1 MIHLRASRYGGQVH
15 SRASRSGGQVQASIA
30 VMLAAVA
37 LAAAG
42 KAGFELVDA
51 TSAAGLNFSHYS
63 GAFGR
68 KYLPETLG
76 SGVVVFDA
84 NGDGRQDVLLVS
96 GTNWPDQP
104 RRPDATSRLFRNR
117 GDGTFEDAT
126 AGSGLDAP
134 IYGMGAAAADYDND
148 GRQDVLIT
156 AVGQSRLFRN
166 AGDGKFVDT
175 TERAGLG
182 GHSGFSTSALWF
194 DYDRDGDLDL
204 VICNYVRWTPE
215 TDVFC
220 STDGK
225 TKSYCTPQAYPGAT
239 SWLFRNR
246 GNGTFEDVTAAS
258 KLFDPTSKALGV
270 AMLDYDLDGWLDL
283 FIANDTQPNKLY
295 RNQQDGTFAEAGL
308 QTGLAFSDDGRA
320 RAGMGTDTADFDN
333 SGAPSVAVTNFSG
346 EGLGLYSPVRRGV
359 YADRAVGSEVGRATR
374 LTLGFGCFFFDADLD
389 GLLDLLVVNGHID
402 DTVSRSEARVHYAE
416 PPHLFH
422 NRGSGKLVD
431 VARDVG
437 PAFAQPKVG
446 RGAAFGDLDLDGDL
460 DVLITTNGGQ
470 PRLYRNDL
478 DAPHRSMRLTL
489 RGTRSNR
496 DGIGARLR
504 IRTGATWLTRVVRT
518 GSSYL
523 SQSELP
529 VTVGVGAGDR
539 ADEVIVEWPN
549 GHRDALGSL
558 RAGRSYI
565 VTEGKGITADA
576 PLARS
581 VSATRPDK

>member
-1 MIHLRASRYGGQVH
+1 VIHL
-15 SRASRSGGQVQASIA
+15 RASRSGGQVHLRQGCGG
-30 VMLAAVA
+30 LAALALV
-37 LAAAG
+37 LAAAALG
-42 KAGFELVDA
+42 AAGTTGFELVDA
-51 TSAAGLNFSHYS
+51 TSTAGLNFTHYT
-63 GAFGR
+63 GAFGK

-76 SGVVVFDA
+76 SGVAVFDA
-84 NGDGRQDVLLVS
+84 NGDGRQDVLMIS

-104 RRPDATSRLFRNR
+104 RRPGATSRLFRNR

-126 AGSGLDAP
+126 AGSGLDVP

-156 AVGQSRLFRN
+156 AIGQSRLFRN
-166 AGDGKFVDT
+166 VGDGKFVDT

-182 GHSGFSTSALWF
+182 GHSAFSTSALWF

-258 KLFDPTSKALGV
+258 RLFDPTSKALGV
-270 AMLDYDLDGWLDL
+270 AMLDYDVDGWLDL

-295 RNQQDGTFAEAGL
+295 RNQRDGTFAEAGL
-308 QTGLAFSDDGRA
+308 QAGLAFSDDGRA
-320 RAGMGTDTADFDN
+320 RAGMGTDAADFDN
-333 SGAPSVAVTNFSG
+333 SGTPSVAVTNFSG

-402 DTVSRSEARVHYAE
+402 DTVSRSESRVHYAE

-437 PAFAQPKVG
+437 PAFAEPKVG

-470 PRLYRNDL
+470 TRFYRNDL
-478 DAPHRSMRLTL
+478 DAPHRSLRLSL

-496 DGIGARLR
+496 DGIGARV
-504 IRTGATWLTRVVRT
+504 RTRSGPTWLTRLVRT

-529 VTVGVGAGDR
+529 VTIGVGGRDR
-539 ADEVIVEWPN
+539 VDEAIVEWPD
-549 GHRDALGSL
+549 GQRDVLGSL
-558 RAGRSYI
+558 RAGRAYV
-565 VTEGKGITADA
+565 VTEGKGITADT
-576 PLARS
+576 PLARP

>member
-1 MIHLRASRYGGQVH
+1 MIRLRQG
-15 SRASRSGGQVQASIA
+15 SGGQVAA
-30 VMLAAVA
+30 VVLLAAVA
-37 LAAAG
+37 TLG
-42 KAGFELVDA
+42 GVGNAGFELVDA
-51 TSAAGLNFSHYS
+51 TSAAGLNFAHYS

-76 SGVVVFDA
+76 SGVAVFDA
-84 NGDGRQDVLLVS
+84 NGDGRQDVLFIS
-96 GTNWPDQP
+96 GTSWPDQP
-104 RRPDATSRLFRNR
+104 RRPGATSRLFRNR
-117 GDGTFEDAT
+117 GDNTFEDVT
-126 AGSGLDAP
+126 TGSGLDVP

-148 GRQDVLIT
+148 GRQDLLIT
-156 AVGQSRLFRN
+156 AIGQSRLFRN
-166 AGDGKFVDT
+166 VGDGKFTDVTD
-175 TERAGLG
+175 RAGLG
-182 GHSGFSTSALWF
+182 GHSAFSTSALWF

-225 TKSYCTPQAYPGAT
+225 TKSYCTPQAYPGST

-246 GNGTFEDVTAAS
+246 GNGSFEDVTAAS
-258 KLFDPTSKALGV
+258 GLFDPTSKALGV
-270 AMLDYDLDGWLDL
+270 TMLDYDVDGWLDL
-283 FIANDTQPNKLY
+283 FVANDTQPNKLY
-295 RNQQDGTFAEAGL
+295 RNQGNGTFAETAL
-308 QTGLAFSDDGRA
+308 QAGLAFSDDGRA
-320 RAGMGTDTADFDN
+320 RAGMGTDAADLDN
-333 SGAPSVAVTNFSG
+333 RGAPSVVVTNFSG
-346 EGLGLYSPVRRGV
+346 EGLGLYSPVRPGV

-422 NRGSGKLVD
+422 NRGDGRFID
-431 VARDVG
+431 VASQVG
-437 PAFAQPKVG
+437 PAFAEPKVG

-470 PRLYRNDL
+470 PRFYRNDL
-478 DAPHRSMRLTL
+478 AVPHRGVRLSL

-496 DGIGARLR
+496 DGVGARVR
-504 IRTGATWLTRVVRT
+504 MRSGTTWLTRLVRT

-529 VTVGVGAGDR
+529 VTVGVGARDR
-539 ADEVIVEWPN
+539 MDEAIVEWPS
-549 GHRDALGSL
+549 GGREVIGAL
-558 RAGRSYI
+558 RAGRRYV
-565 VTEGKGITADA
+565 VTEGKGITSDT
-576 PLARS
+576 PLTNTL
-581 VSATRPDK
+581 SASRQDR